1 MNGTTGDSQ
10 FGTTHDP
17 VNTITL
23 VRRPDR
29 RQIPTRRA
37 HFRGGR
43 RAEDRAEEVHAGN
56 KASSKT
62 EESARGPESAIVMGW
77 ESLPGALRRAVGSY

>member
-1 MNGTTGDSQ
+1 MDGTAGHSPLGADYSATR
-10 FGTTHDP
+10 
-17 VNTITL
+17 ITL

-43 RAEDRAEEVHAGN
+43 RADDFADELPA
-56 KASSKT
+56 ASTPRST
-62 EESARGPESAIVMGW
+62 SDGSARAQGSAIVMGW
-77 ESLPGALRRAVGSY
+77 EPRPGTLRRAAGSY

>member
-1 MNGTTGDSQ
+1 MNGTAGDSQ
-10 FGTTHDP
+10 HGTTHHP
-17 VNTITL
+17 VKITL

>member
-1 MNGTTGDSQ
+1 MNGTASDS
-10 FGTTHDP
+10 GTTHHP
-17 VNTITL
+17 VNITL

-43 RAEDRAEEVHAGN
+43 RAEDRAEEVHTDN

-77 ESLPGALRRAVGSY
+77 EFLPDTLRKAVGSY